1 MFNILILM
9 LMYKKVYPSYKKV
22 SHWYKTQIIDA
33 EAILTSL
40 KNRNLI

>member
-1 MFNILILM
+1 M